1 MELLVKLK
9 LFAKAVAY
17 DELIS
22 VGTIPQQQA
31 AVAPV
36 VVAAPVAAV
45 APPVAVVVPPVAAAV
60 VPRPPVAA
68 VAAPVAPTPTN
79 LNENDEPAYD
89 RSGFGV
95 AKGNANTYIIDGMDE
110 MTADEYE
117 AALALE
123 VVECARKR

>member
-36 VVAAPVAAV
+36 VV
-45 APPVAVVVPPVAAAV
+45 VVVPPVAAAV
-60 VPRPPVAA
+60 MPRPPVVA

-89 RSGFGV
+89 GSGFGV